1 MVGNWKVNFFF
12 GLVAFVCTF
21 LFSLPNNTWQ
31 ISIFRGSIGFIL
43 FFLISYFVRAL
54 FFVIIS
60 RKAKQDIDKD
70 LPNIESESDQDKS
83 EEVNSEQQFES
94 LPLHALHNEA
104 KTTNNL

>member
-1 MVGNWKVNFFF
+1 MVGSWKFNFFF

-31 ISIFRGSIGFIL
+31 ISIFRGSIGFSI
-43 FFLISYFVRAL
+43 FFLMSYLVRAV

-70 LPNIESESDQDKS
+70 LPNIEMDSYQEKG
-83 EEVNSEQQFES
+83 EEVNAEEQFES
-94 LPLHALHNEA
+94 LPLHALHKEA
-104 KTTNNL
+104 KITNNL